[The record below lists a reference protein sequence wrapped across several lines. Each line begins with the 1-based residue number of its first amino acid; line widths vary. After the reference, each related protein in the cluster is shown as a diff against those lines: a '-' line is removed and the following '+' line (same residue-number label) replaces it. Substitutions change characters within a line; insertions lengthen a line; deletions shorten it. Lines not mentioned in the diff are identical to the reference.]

1 MDLLR
6 FTWMCK
12 AGEKRMNTIVDGV
25 AEAIEEETEG
35 LGRSLATATN
45 PQEDSAS
52 IVVDQLKS

>member
-1 MDLLR
+1 
-6 FTWMCK
+6 
-12 AGEKRMNTIVDGV
+12 MNTIVDGV